1 MNKFWI
7 IFSHTY
13 MNRVKTK
20 SFVITTLVSLVLIFA
35 IANINT
41 IIEAFSDES
50 KDQIAVMDETGELLE
65 PLKANMEETDDDV
78 QLVKHNGSKAEGK
91 EKVENEE
98 YAALVVL
105 DFNDRQLPEATYFA
119 NAITNSEHQAMIEQQ
134 LQQLKV
140 SVATQQAGIDQE
152 KLAEIYAPVDFEAVS
167 LDKSAKTDEELS
179 QARGIVYIMLFLL
192 YMTVLL
198 YGQMIAQDVATE
210 KSSRVMEILI
220 SSVSPV
226 TQMFAKIAGIAMV
239 GITQIVVIIG
249 IGYAMVH
256 SKQDEM
262 TGEIFSYFGISGASV
277 SLFVYAVIFFL
288 LGYLLYATLAAML
301 GSLVSR
307 IEDVQQLMMPMMFL
321 VIAAFMIAMFG
332 LNAPESGFVKVSSY
346 IPFFSP
352 MLMFLRVGMVD
363 VPAWQVGLSIGLLV
377 VTILLLA
384 VLGARIYR
392 GGVLMYGNSG
402 SLKDLKKALKL
413 SKKE

>member
-7 IFSHTY
+7 ILSHTFLT
-13 MNRVKTK
+13 RVKAK
-20 SFVITTLVSLVLIFA
+20 SFLITTLISLVIIFA
-35 IANINT
+35 IANIQT
-41 IIEAFSDES
+41 IINLFSGDEDNKVAVIDES
-50 KDQIAVMDETGELLE
+50 GELFK
-65 PLKANMEETDDDV
+65 PFQKSVKSADDDF
-78 QLVKHNGSKAEGK
+78 QLVAFDGTEEEGK
-91 EKVENEE
+91 QAVTDED
-98 YAALVVL
+98 YQALVVL
-105 DFNDRQLPEATYFA
+105 SMNENKLPEATYFA
-119 NAITNSEHQAMIEQQ
+119 NTITDSERQMTMEQQ
-134 LQQLKV
+134 LQQLKI
-140 SVATQQAGIDQE
+140 SMATQQAGIDRGT
-152 KLAEIYAPVDFEAVS
+152 LADIYAPVDFHTVS
-167 LDKSAKTDEELS
+167 LDKSAKTDEELN
-179 QARGIVYIMLFLL
+179 QARGIVYVMLFLL
-192 YMTVLL
+192 YMTVLI

-226 TQMFAKIAGIAMV
+226 TQMFAKIFGIALV

-249 IGYAMVH
+249 AGYLMV
-256 SKQDEM
+256 SAKQDDM
-262 TGEIFSYFGISGASV
+262 TSEIFTYFGIGGASL
-277 SLFVYAVIFFL
+277 SLFVYAVVFFI

-332 LNAPESGFVKVSSY
+332 LGVPESSFVKISSY

-363 VPAWQVGLSIGLLV
+363 VPIWQVALSIGILV
-377 VTILLLA
+377 ATI
-384 VLGARIYR
+384 VLFAIIGARIYK
-392 GGVLMYGNSG
+392 GGVLMYGNAG